1 MPAARATRSHRSGA
15 QPPVDDACVKTTKP
29 KAAAAARIGAAL
41 ARRKRVE
48 LLELLRPCFARTE
61 PWLQAGKYAA
71 VVMSQIP
78 ERNGWT
84 IAAHAG
90 DQAPDKTQRLLSR
103 AVWDTFAAMGV
114 VRRFAV
120 AGLDEAAA
128 RTGRRRGLA
137 VGAIDETGHVKAG
150 TRTAGVK
157 RQYLGCVGKVANG
170 INTVHLAYVREGTG
184 HALIAAREWIP
195 AAQIGDPVKSAV
207 MGLPEDLA
215 FRTKGQLAI
224 DILTEA
230 LADGV
235 RLDFVCGDEVY
246 GSCTQLREF
255 CEDHGQAYVL
265 RVPSSFRLTLA
276 SGVTLT
282 CKQAAARLGRGRGW
296 EVRSAG
302 TGSKGHRWY
311 AWAWLATAST
321 RHHLL
326 IRRHLT
332 TGELAFCYC
341 YLPEGQ
347 PASPSR
353 LVRAAGLRWP
363 CEEDFEFGKDCFGL
377 DQSQVRLYTAIAR
390 HTVLVMAA
398 LAICAVT
405 AALLRRR
412 TDTQAPA
419 PALPDQ
425 PPPADPGMIPL
436 TVPETG
442 RLLSR
447 PPPPDS
453 AGHWLN
459 WRRRHQARSRWY
471 HQRTRLAR
479 DTAIV
484 LVR

>member
-1 MPAARATRSHRSGA
+1 M
-15 QPPVDDACVKTTKP
+15 CVTTTGS

-41 ARRKRVE
+41 GRRKRAE

-71 VVMSQIP
+71 AVMCDLRRP
-78 ERNGWT
+78 NGWT
-84 IAAHAG
+84 IAERSG
-90 DQAPDKTQRLLSR
+90 DRAPDRTQRLLNR

-120 AGLDEAAA
+120 AGLDEAA
-128 RTGRRRGLA
+128 RKTGRRRGLA
-137 VGAIDETGHVKAG
+137 VGAIDETGQVKSG

-170 INTVHLAYVREGTG
+170 INTVHLTYAREGAG
-184 HALIAAREWIP
+184 HALIGAREWIP
-195 AAQIGDPVKSAV
+195 AGHIHDPVTPAAI
-207 MGLPEDLA
+207 GLPTDLA

-224 DILTEA
+224 DILAETF
-230 LADGV
+230 ADGV

-246 GSCTQLREF
+246 GACTQLREYL
-255 CEDHGQAYVL
+255 EDHDQAYVL

-276 SGVTLT
+276 CGITLT
-282 CKQAAARLGRGRGW
+282 CTQAAARLPRRRGW
-296 EVRSAG
+296 EIRSAG
-302 TGSKGHRWY
+302 TGSKGQRWY
-311 AWAWLATAST
+311 AWAWLATASP

-326 IRRHLT
+326 IRRHLES
-332 TGELAFCYC
+332 GELAFHYC
-341 YLPEGQ
+341 YLPDGQ

-363 CEEDFEFGKDCFGL
+363 AEEDFEFGKDCFGL

-412 TDTQAPA
+412 TSTQAPA
-419 PALPDQ
+419 PVRPDQ

-442 RLLSR
+442 RLLGH
-447 PPPPDS
+447 PPPPGS
-453 AGHWLN
+453 AGHWLD
-459 WRRRHQARSRWY
+459 WRRRHQARSHWY

-479 DTAIV
+479 RVEIA

>member
-1 MPAARATRSHRSGA
+1 M
-15 QPPVDDACVKTTKP
+15 
-29 KAAAAARIGAAL
+29 
-41 ARRKRVE
+41 
-48 LLELLRPCFARTE
+48 
-61 PWLQAGKYAA
+61 
-71 VVMSQIP
+71 
-78 ERNGWT
+78 
-84 IAAHAG
+84 
-90 DQAPDKTQRLLSR
+90 
-103 AVWDTFAAMGV
+103 
-114 VRRFAV
+114 
-120 AGLDEAAA
+120 
-128 RTGRRRGLA
+128 
-137 VGAIDETGHVKAG
+137 
-150 TRTAGVK
+150 
-157 RQYLGCVGKVANG
+157 GKVANG

-311 AWAWLATAST
+311 AWAWLATASA

-353 LVRAAGLRWP
+353 PVRAAGLRWP

-412 TDTQAPA
+412 TDSQAPA